1 MERSNGRAD
10 TRYNSRKRP
19 PPIAE
24 PLKKETY
31 PIEAAVSAVET
42 PAAPPLTRAELAA
55 WLIIALGFL
64 LIFMRHLVPGVV
76 AGLLFFLLLDRTTR
90 VLMRR
95 VSSRALRPLSL
106 LIATIVGAAVV
117 TGAIMLILAIV
128 RVQLRNIPALMTTMA
143 EILEST
149 RLWLVGFGGQAI
161 FPEAVRDAEDLKQ
174 IVVGWLKANAAILGI
189 TVETFGL
196 AIIHMVMGL
205 LLAMMVYLRNANPK
219 PLALR
224 GPLARHLTEK
234 VAGVTT
240 AFSQVVIA
248 QVLISAINTTLTAI
262 YLLVVLPLAGR
273 PLPFSLTMVFITFVT
288 GLIPVVGNLI
298 SNTVIVIV
306 SLGVSGGTAIASLGF
321 LVTIHKLEYVV
332 NSRIIGSKTGSQ
344 IWEILLAILVGEAA
358 FGVQGM
364 ILAPV
369 IYTFAKRELKQRGLV

>member
-1 MERSNGRAD
+1 LARPAAVKISP
-10 TRYNSRKRP
+10 SRH
-19 PPIAE
+19 PIAE
-24 PLKKETY
+24 PLKKEPF
-31 PIEAAVSAVET
+31 PIEAAGSAIESPAT
-42 PAAPPLTRAELAA
+42 PPITRAEIAA
-55 WLIIALGFL
+55 WVIIALGFL
-64 LIFMRHLVPGVV
+64 LIFVRDLVPGVV
-76 AGLLFFLLLDRTTR
+76 AGLLFFLLLDRTTQ

-95 VSSRALRPLSL
+95 VSARALRPLAL
-106 LIATIVGAAVV
+106 LTGTVVGAAFV

-128 RVQLRNIPALMTTMA
+128 RAQLRNIPALMTRMA

-149 RLWLVGFGGQAI
+149 RLWLVSFGGYEF

-174 IVVGWLKANAAILGI
+174 IVVGWLKGNAAIIGI
-189 TVETFGL
+189 TAETFGL
-196 AIIHMVMGL
+196 AIVHMVMGL
-205 LLAMMVYLRNANPK
+205 LLAMMVYLRNANPQ

-224 GPLARHLTEK
+224 GPLARHLTQK

-240 AFSQVVIA
+240 AFSQVVVA

-262 YLLVVLPLAGR
+262 YLLVALPLADR
-273 PLPFSLTMVFITFVT
+273 PLPFSLTMIFITFVT

-306 SLGVSGGTAIASLGF
+306 SLGVSPGTAIASLVF

-344 IWEILLAILVGEAA
+344 IWEILLAILIGEAA